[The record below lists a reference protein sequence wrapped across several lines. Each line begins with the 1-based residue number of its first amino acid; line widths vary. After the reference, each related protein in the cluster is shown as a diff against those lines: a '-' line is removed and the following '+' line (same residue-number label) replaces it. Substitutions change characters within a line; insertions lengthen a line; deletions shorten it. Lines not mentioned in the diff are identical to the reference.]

1 MSNFSATF
9 VMRHVDRAKRNLTA
23 RVLQSACVVAIAFSF
38 TACGSAG
45 GSSGATGGGLS
56 DAPNL
61 PTITIAPSSL
71 NFGSQIVGSSTSRD
85 LTFKNTGSAD
95 LSISNISV
103 TGAGYTLANTTFP
116 ITIPSNQSVVVQ
128 VQFVPLSTGPLP
140 GSATVTSNASNTVQP
155 VTLSGVGVTNQPD
168 VSFSPTILN
177 FNTVVIG
184 TSKSLNLTI
193 NSIGGA
199 ALTVNQVNVSGTSYT
214 LAGFP
219 TPLTLNPNQSVTGQ
233 VIFSPTATAPS
244 GGSVTVT
251 SNAISSPSV
260 TLNGSGATAT
270 RLLSV
275 SPTTLPFGNVMVGS
289 NTGLLVTLRNGG
301 NSSLT
306 VSAANPTG
314 DYTVTQ
320 IVLPTTIAAGGSQT
334 ANINFAP
341 QVTGPDN
348 GTVSFVSTATNS
360 PAVVTTTGTGIT
372 GGAHS
377 VDLSW
382 DASVTPTVVGYFIY
396 RGSSSGGPYTKLNA
410 NAQVATVSTDL
421 TVNPGDTYF
430 YVVTAVDSD
439 GIESFV
445 SDEATAPIPTP

>member
-1 MSNFSATF
+1 
-9 VMRHVDRAKRNLTA
+9 V
-23 RVLQSACVVAIAFSF
+23 
-38 TACGSAG
+38 
-45 GSSGATGGGLS
+45 
-56 DAPNL
+56 
-61 PTITIAPSSL
+61 
-71 NFGSQIVGSSTSRD
+71 
-85 LTFKNTGSAD
+85 
-95 LSISNISV
+95 
-103 TGAGYTLANTTFP
+103 
-116 ITIPSNQSVVVQ
+116 
-128 VQFVPLSTGPLP
+128 
-140 GSATVTSNASNTVQP
+140 TVTSNASNTVQP

-168 VSFSPTILN
+168 VSFSPTALN
-177 FNTVVIG
+177 FNSVVIG

-199 ALTVNQVNVSGTSYT
+199 ALTVNQVNVSGTGYT
-214 LAGFP
+214 LAGFS

-233 VIFSPTATAPS
+233 VIFSPVGTAPS
-244 GGSVTVT
+244 SGSVTVT

-289 NTGLLVTLRNGG
+289 TSGIPVTLHNGG
-301 NSSLT
+301 NSSVT

-320 IVLPTTIAAGGSQT
+320 IVLPSTIAAGGSQT
-334 ANINFAP
+334 AKINFAP

-377 VDLSW
+377 VDLTW
-382 DASVTPTVVGYFIY
+382 DASTTSTVVGYFVY
-396 RGSSSGGPYTKLNA
+396 RGSSSGGPYTKSNA
-410 NAQVATVSTDL
+410 NAQVGTAFTDL

-445 SDEATAPIPTP
+445 SNEAPAPIPTP

>member
-1 MSNFSATF
+1 MSNFSATY
-9 VMRHVDRAKRNLTA
+9 VMRDVDHAKRNLIA

-56 DAPNL
+56 DAPNS

-103 TGAGYTLANTTFP
+103 TGAGYALANTTFP
-116 ITIPSNQSVVVQ
+116 FTIPANQTVVTQ

-140 GSATVTSNASNTVQP
+140 GSVTVTSNASNTVQP

-168 VSFSPTILN
+168 VSFSPTALN
-177 FNTVVIG
+177 FNSVVIG

-199 ALTVNQVNVSGTSYT
+199 ALTVNQVNVSGAGYT

-233 VIFSPTATAPS
+233 VIFSPAGTAPS
-244 GGSVTVT
+244 SGSVTVT

-260 TLNGSGATAT
+260 TLSGSGATAT

-289 NTGLLVTLRNGG
+289 TTGLLVTLHNGG
-301 NSSLT
+301 NSSVT

-320 IVLPTTIAAGGSQT
+320 IVLPTTIAAGASQT

-372 GGAHS
+372 GGTHS
-377 VDLSW
+377 VDLTW
-382 DASVTPTVVGYFIY
+382 DASTTPTVVGYFIY
-396 RGSSSGGPYTKLNA
+396 RGSSSGGPYTKSNA
-410 NAQVATVSTDL
+410 NAQVGTAFTDL

-445 SDEATAPIPTP
+445 SDEATAQIPTP